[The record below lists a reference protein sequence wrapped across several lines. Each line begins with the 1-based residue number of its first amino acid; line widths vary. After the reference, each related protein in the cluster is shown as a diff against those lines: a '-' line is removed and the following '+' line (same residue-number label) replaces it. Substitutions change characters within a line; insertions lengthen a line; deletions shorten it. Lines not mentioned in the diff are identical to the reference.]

1 MLNVSVLTDPGFCP
15 HSLNKYASIMACGN
29 GYMGI
34 RAAHEEDYTQQT
46 RGMYLAGL
54 YHRAGRNETTELINL
69 PDIIGIDVELDGVN
83 FTLLSGEILEWHLLM
98 ASFVAASSGARL
110 TGNAIVWRAVVSC
123 RWTSCP

>member
-34 RAAHEEDYTQQT
+34 RAAHEEEYTQQT

-54 YHRAGRNETTELINL
+54 YHRAGRNETTELVNL
-69 PDIIGIDVELDGVN
+69 PDITGIDIELDGVN
-83 FTLLSGEILEWHLLM
+83 FTLLAGEILEWQRELAFANGELHLSLIHI
-98 ASFVAASSGARL
+98 SEPTR
-110 TGNAIVWRAVVSC
+110 
-123 RWTSCP
+123 PY

>member
-1 MLNVSVLTDPGFCP
+1 MLNQSVLTDPGFCP

-34 RAAHEEDYTQQT
+34 RATHEEDYTQQT

-69 PDIIGIDVELDGVN
+69 PDVTGIEVEPERRQFHAPFRRN
-83 FTLLSGEILEWHLLM
+83 S
-98 ASFVAASSGARL
+98 
-110 TGNAIVWRAVVSC
+110 
-123 RWTSCP
+123 

>member
-34 RAAHEEDYTQQT
+34 RAAHEEDYTLQT

-54 YHRAGRNETTELINL
+54 YHRAGRNETTELSICPISPVL
-69 PDIIGIDVELDGVN
+69 M
-83 FTLLSGEILEWHLLM
+83 LSWM
-98 ASFVAASSGARL
+98 ASISPSLQGD
-110 TGNAIVWRAVVSC
+110 S
-123 RWTSCP
+123 